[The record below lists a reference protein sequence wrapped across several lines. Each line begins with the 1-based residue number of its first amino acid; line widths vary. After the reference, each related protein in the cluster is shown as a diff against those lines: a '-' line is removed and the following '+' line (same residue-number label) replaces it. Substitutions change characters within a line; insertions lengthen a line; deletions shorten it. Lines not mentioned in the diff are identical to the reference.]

1 MSSITDTPAYA
12 AGLADGRKIARTI
25 EPISETMHRWEA
37 ERALMRQNPKLHAML
52 RAEAIA
58 GGRAECHVSEAAK
71 LPAIRD
77 LLIAAI
83 EAETGKPFKNPL
95 FP

>member
-1 MSSITDTPAYA
+1 MNPAVRGIAQFLDSVGAEPGMSEV
-12 AGLADGRKIARTI
+12 GR
-25 EPISETMHRWEA
+25 RWEA
-37 ERALMRQNPKLHAML
+37 ERYLQRTNPKLANLL

-77 LLIAAI
+77 LLVAII
-83 EAETGKPFKNPL
+83 EAETGKPFRNPI

>member
-1 MSSITDTPAYA
+1 MSITDHPAYKRA
-12 AGLADGRKIARTI
+12 YTEMQSEIASKI
-25 EPISETMHRWEA
+25 EPISEVMHSWEA
-37 ERALMRQNPKLHAML
+37 ERALIRRDPELAKLY

-58 GGRAECHVSEAAK
+58 DGRAECHVSEAAK

-77 LLIAAI
+77 LLREVIALR
-83 EAETGKPFKNPL
+83 TGRAFKNPL

>member
-1 MSSITDTPAYA
+1 MNEHI
-12 AGLADGRKIARTI
+12 AGLADMLGKLG
-25 EPISETMHRWEA
+25 PQSESSRRWES
-37 ERALMRQNPKLHAML
+37 EQYLLRTDPALAKLL

-58 GGRAECHVSEAAK
+58 NNRAECHVSEAAK

-77 LLIAAI
+77 LLREVI
-83 EAETGKPFKNPL
+83 ELRTGRPFKNPL

>member
-1 MSSITDTPAYA
+1 MN
-12 AGLADGRKIARTI
+12 LADH
-25 EPISETMHRWEA
+25 PIQGLCKMLSASALSDVGHRWEA
-37 ERALMRQNPKLHAML
+37 ERTLQRQNPKLAALL

-58 GGRAECHVSEAAK
+58 GGRAECHVAEAAK

-77 LLIAAI
+77 LLIAVI
-83 EAETGKPFKNPL
+83 EAETGKPFRNPL